1 MSRDDLDDD
10 LIVRQDSDDEDE
22 NLDLLENSSVDVLI

>member
-1 MSRDDLDDD
+1 VSRDDLDDD